1 MASSP
6 ALKRFRIVLWSLVA
20 VAAAGAIALY
30 VLRPPAGAGAVSGS
44 DFAMES
50 TKGGTFTQADLKGTP
65 SLVFFG
71 YTYCPDVCPTTLA
84 ESMGWREDTGV
95 GYDRMRTILVTVDPE
110 RDTKDVLANYIGAF
124 DENIIGLTGTQQQTE
139 AIKASFGVYSEKGET
154 DATGGYIMNHTATVF
169 LLDGDG
175 NLASTIAYGENTATA
190 EAKIKR
196 LIEG

>member
-6 ALKRFRIVLWSLVA
+6 ALKRFRIVLWALVA
-20 VAAAGAIALY
+20 VAAIGATALY
-30 VLRPPAGAGAVSGS
+30 LMRPPAGAGAMTGS

-84 ESMGWREDTGV
+84 ETLAWREDTGV

-110 RDTKDVLANYIGAF
+110 RDTKEVLRDYVGAF

-154 DATGGYIMNHTATVF
+154 DATGGYIMNHTALVF
-169 LLDGDG
+169 LFDADGK
-175 NLASTIAYGENTATA
+175 LASTIAYGEDTASA

-196 LIEG
+196 LVGA

>member
-110 RDTKDVLANYIGAF
+110 RDTKDVLADYVGAF